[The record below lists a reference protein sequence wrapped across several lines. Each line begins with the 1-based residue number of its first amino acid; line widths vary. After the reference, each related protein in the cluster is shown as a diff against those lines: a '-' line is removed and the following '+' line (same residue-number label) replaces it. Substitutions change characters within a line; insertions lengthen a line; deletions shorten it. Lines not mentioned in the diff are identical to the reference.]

1 MSFKSADQSI
11 THKNAK
17 KWPLLSSCQALNP
30 KQKKFFNFVL
40 STFYCNNFLQFYI
53 FHTPSSLPLT
63 SWGGKKLSS
72 NFKLPQKKLCSE
84 IALRGH
90 PNNLFH
96 STQTSSSNSQAGFFW
111 QILLLFRCH
120 YCVYLNYV
128 LSFTL

>member
-17 KWPLLSSCQALNP
+17 KCPLLSSYQALNP

-40 STFYCNNFLQFYI
+40 STFYSNNFLQFHI

-72 NFKLPQKKLCSE
+72 NFNLPQK
-84 IALRGH
+84 
-90 PNNLFH
+90 
-96 STQTSSSNSQAGFFW
+96 NSVQK
-111 QILLLFRCH
+111 
-120 YCVYLNYV
+120 
-128 LSFTL
+128 